1 MVLIWYHHQPCCLT
15 QKSSLKLFS
24 PSPSTHHHRSTDS
37 KSHSLLSNSTSFV
50 ILIQAI
56 LISSVLLLQSLNFPT
71 STLTASPFQY
81 TSLQYQFCLLEL
93 SKLCLIWLLNDILNS
108 KIVTPLYSQ
117 LSILSSFYLL
127 INLFQGHT
135 LPYSPSKPWTHK
147 LNIMHE
153 YK

>member
-37 KSHSLLSNSTSFV
+37 KSHSLLSISTSFV

-93 SKLCLIWLLNDILNS
+93 SK
-108 KIVTPLYSQ
+108 IVTPLYSQ